1 MSYLELLKLASP
13 EAVVV
18 LTALVV
24 LSIGLLAK
32 HATSACAFVAGL
44 GLIISIGAVLLLPGN
59 ETLFGGMLVISPL
72 TSLFKIIC
80 LALAFF
86 TILLTKA
93 EGAQR
98 HSGEY
103 LALVLLAS

>member
-24 LSIGLLAK
+24 LSVSLVAK
-32 HATSACAFVAGL
+32 RAEAACAFVAAL
-44 GLIISIGAVLLLPGN
+44 GIVIAIVAVTFLPGN

-86 TILLTKA
+86 TILLTQA
-93 EGAQR
+93 GRMPR
-98 HSGEY
+98 HPGEY
-103 LALVLLAS
+103 LAII

>member
-32 HATSACAFVAGL
+32 RPTSAGAFVAGL
-44 GLIISIGAVLLLPGN
+44 GLMPKNLAPVLLCPFRAN
-59 ETLFGGMLVISPL
+59 IP
-72 TSLFKIIC
+72 
-80 LALAFF
+80 
-86 TILLTKA
+86 
-93 EGAQR
+93 
-98 HSGEY
+98 
-103 LALVLLAS
+103 

>member
-1 MSYLELLKLASP
+1 MSYLELVKLASP

-24 LSIGLLAK
+24 LSVSLVAK
-32 HATSACAFVAGL
+32 RAAAACAFVATL
-44 GLIISIGAVLLLPGN
+44 GIVIAIVAITFLPGN

-80 LALAFF
+80 IALAFF
-86 TILLTKA
+86 TILLTQADKA
-93 EGAQR
+93 SR
-98 HSGEY
+98 HTGDY
-103 LALVLLAS
+103 MALD

>member
-1 MSYLELLKLASP
+1 MLQRFSPLMMSYLELLKLASP

-24 LSIGLLAK
+24 LSVSLVAK
-32 HATSACAFVAGL
+32 RAAAACAFVAVL
-44 GLIISIGAVLLLPGN
+44 GIVLAIVAVLFLPRN

-80 LALAFF
+80 LVLAFF
-86 TILLTKA
+86 AVLLTRA
-93 EGAQR
+93 EK
-98 HSGEY
+98 
-103 LALVLLAS
+103 